1 MEGHRAQAEH
11 QGYPGKGLGL
21 LSEGLGRGEKDGV
34 MAGVEIFPAG
44 LLARDKEE
52 EVIIFLRTLPIPARR
67 KKELIAQWAK
77 YVGAALTRDMVEKV
91 LGPLAERV

>member
-1 MEGHRAQAEH
+1 M
-11 QGYPGKGLGL
+11 GYVLGGLR
-21 LSEGLGRGEKDGV
+21 RGEKDGV

-44 LLARDKEE
+44 LLAKDKEE

-91 LGPLAERV
+91 LGPLAGRV

>member
-1 MEGHRAQAEH
+1 M
-11 QGYPGKGLGL
+11 GL
-21 LSEGLGRGEKDGV
+21 LSEDIYRGKELRL

-44 LLARDKEE
+44 LLAKERE
-52 EVIIFLRTLPIPARR
+52 EDVIVFLRTLPIPARR

-91 LGPLAERV
+91 LGPLAGRI

>member
-1 MEGHRAQAEH
+1 
-11 QGYPGKGLGL
+11 LGL
-21 LSEGLGRGEKDGV
+21 LSEDIYRGKELRL

-44 LLARDKEE
+44 LLAKERE
-52 EVIIFLRTLPIPARR
+52 EDVIVFLRTLPIPARR

-91 LGPLAERV
+91 LGPLAGRI

>member
-1 MEGHRAQAEH
+1 
-11 QGYPGKGLGL
+11 
-21 LSEGLGRGEKDGV
+21 

-52 EVIIFLRTLPIPARR
+52 EVIIFLRTLPIPERR

-77 YVGAALTRDMVEKV
+77 DVGAALTHDMVEKV
-91 LGPLAERV
+91 LGPLAGRV

>member
-1 MEGHRAQAEH
+1 
-11 QGYPGKGLGL
+11 
-21 LSEGLGRGEKDGV
+21 

-44 LLARDKEE
+44 LLAKERE
-52 EVIIFLRTLPIPARR
+52 EDVIVFLRTLPIPARR

-91 LGPLAERV
+91 LGPLAAKI